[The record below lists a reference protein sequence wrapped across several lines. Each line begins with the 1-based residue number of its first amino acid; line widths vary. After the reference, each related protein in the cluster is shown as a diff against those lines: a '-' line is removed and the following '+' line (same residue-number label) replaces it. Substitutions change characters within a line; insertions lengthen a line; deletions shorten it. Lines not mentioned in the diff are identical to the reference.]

1 MAKGLSQ
8 PRRWTISANR
18 DEGRAQF
25 VRDLSRLFRAGCRV
39 DRVRLPEAELR
50 VLAKFV
56 CYFLTSSKVIFA
68 ESLGLTRDKLTRGFR
83 TNWIAMEDKKG
94 SAGRSNLT

>member
-8 PRRWTISANR
+8 RRRWTISVNR
-18 DEGRAQF
+18 AEGRAQL
-25 VRDLSRLFRAGCRV
+25 VRDLSRLFRAGCLV

-68 ESLGLTRDKLTRGFR
+68 ESLGLTRNLLNSPEGFVP
-83 TNWIAMEDKKG
+83 TG
-94 SAGRSNLT
+94 